1 MIIYNLTFEPWVWDN
16 MGPGYSVDLVLN
28 MDLLKETIDVRKS
41 LIYDVEGNQ
50 YILSQTSPSIKKY
63 DIGKSIH
70 ITHLKRQGDQYVR
83 HGFLGRLVE
92 SIKDY
97 QLHSSQ
103 LVEGLRV
110 RRLSNLD
117 TYDLR
122 MYYRLRPGAAWPFRF
137 EIASQ
142 PATLL
147 DVSLGGA
154 SFSLNSKSHY
164 EPAQTIDVICSKADG
179 ERHSI
184 LVKIKRVWSPANLAK
199 TDVKYV
205 AVQFLR
211 KDINLNKDLER
222 EILQIQRGAIYK
234 T

>member
-1 MIIYNLTFEPWVWDN
+1 

-50 YILSQTSPSIKKY
+50 YILSQTTPSIKKY
-63 DIGKSIH
+63 DIGKYIH

-83 HGFLGRLVE
+83 HGFSGKLIE
-92 SIKDY
+92 SIKDF
-97 QLHSSQ
+97 QLYSSQ
-103 LVEGLRV
+103 AAQAIRINKISGIEA
-110 RRLSNLD
+110 
-117 TYDLR
+117 YDLR
-122 MYYRLRPGAAWPFRF
+122 MFYRLRPGAAWPFKF
-137 EIASQ
+137 EIAAQ

-154 SFSLNSKSHY
+154 SFSLNSKSHC
-164 EPAQTIDVICSKADG
+164 EPAQTIDVICSRADG
-179 ERHSI
+179 QRHSI
-184 LVKIKRVWSPANLAK
+184 LAKIKRVWSPANLAK

-222 EILQIQRGAIYK
+222 EILQIQRGALYK